1 MITLFPQYVPIVV
14 LYSNSNPTSTL
25 SSMVEVLLPIQ
36 PLLVSYY
43 SNLYLGLYSEIPK
56 FLLSK
61 VLVYKASRYIVFC

>member
-43 SNLYLGLYSEIPK
+43 SNLYLGLYSEISK